1 MIFVIATV
9 ELVEGRRPEYLL
21 ELRKMIPVV
30 RAEKGCLEYGGAIDV
45 ASGLPVQEPVDENAV
60 VIIERWGR
68 CRCAQSASGR
78 GAHEDL
84 PGGDQGLCKAGED
97 TRSGAGV
104 RNGFGR
110 SSC

>member
-60 VIIERWGR
+60 VIIERW
-68 CRCAQSASGR
+68 ADADALK
-78 GAHEDL
+78 AHQAAEHMKTYRAAIKDYVKQVKIRVL
-84 PGGDQGLCKAGED
+84 APA
-97 TRSGAGV
+97 
-104 RNGFGR
+104 
-110 SSC
+110 